1 MVSYSL
7 PHIILLTLARLL
19 HAFHFKPISNLT
31 LQPAA
36 QALQAAQE
44 DETENAKAT
53 VISKL
58 HDNQTERIK
67 RHTLS

>member
-7 PHIILLTLARLL
+7 PHIILLALARLPQ
-19 HAFHFKPISNLT
+19 HAFHFKPISNLA

-53 VISKL
+53 VTSEL
-58 HDNQTERIK
+58 RSNQTE
-67 RHTLS
+67 